1 MRTHW
6 NWLAVAILGA
16 ALAGC
21 PGDDD
26 DDDTGDDDTSAADD
40 DTGDDDTGD
49 DDTGDDDTGDD
60 DTGDDDTGDD
70 DTTTTGTG
78 LFGRSGT
85 ATAGPGAYTGSED
98 LYLVAEKGAG
108 DDVCRV
114 RYDLTTTA
122 VREDCADCDWAHDLE
137 RANATALAWEHADC
151 GTLLGIGSD
160 DVSVLDGTAVSYGYI
175 DEYFGHASVLS
186 EYTANLIWE
195 VVGFASYDA
204 SGGTLVYDLEDGF
217 IGY

>member
-1 MRTHW
+1 MKTHW
-6 NWLAVAILGA
+6 TWFGVAILGA

-26 DDDTGDDDTSAADD
+26 DDDSSGDDDTTAA
-40 DTGDDDTGD
+40 DDDTGD

-78 LFGRSGT
+78 LLGCSGT
-85 ATAGPGAYTGSED
+85 ATAGPGIFAGSED
-98 LYLVAEKGAG
+98 LYLVADKGAG
-108 DDVCRV
+108 EDVCRV
-114 RYDLTTTA
+114 QYDLDTTA
-122 VREDCADCDWAHDLE
+122 DRDDCVDCDWAHDLE
-137 RANATALAWEHADC
+137 RTSATALAWEHPDC
-151 GTLLGIGSD
+151 ATLLGLDSD
-160 DVSVLDGTAVSYGYI
+160 DVSMLDGTAVSYGYI

-195 VVGFASYDA
+195 VVGFASYDV

>member
-1 MRTHW
+1 MRSPWT
-6 NWLAVAILGA
+6 WLLAITLTL
-16 ALAGC
+16 ALTGC
-21 PGDDD
+21 PTGD
-26 DDDTGDDDTSAADD
+26 DDDTGDDDTSADD

-60 DTGDDDTGDD
+60 DSADDDTGDD

-78 LFGRSGT
+78 LLGRSGT
-85 ATAGPGAYTGSED
+85 ATAGPGIYNGTED
-98 LYLVAEKGAG
+98 IYLVAEKGAG

-114 RYDLTTTA
+114 SYDLTATG
-122 VREDCADCDWAHDLE
+122 VRDDCTDCDWALDLE
-137 RANATALAWEHADC
+137 RSGATAVVWDHADC
-151 GTLLGIGSD
+151 GNLLNIGSD
-160 DVSVLDGTAVSYGYI
+160 DVTVLDGTAVSYGYI
-175 DEYFGHASVLS
+175 DEYFGHASVLT
-186 EYTANLIWE
+186 EYTANQTWE